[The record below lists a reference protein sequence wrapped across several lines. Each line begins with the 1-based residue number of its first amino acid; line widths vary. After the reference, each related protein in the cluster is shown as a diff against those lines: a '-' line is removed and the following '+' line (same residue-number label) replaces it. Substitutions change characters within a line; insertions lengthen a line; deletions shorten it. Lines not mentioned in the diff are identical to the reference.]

1 MRLIILMACVLVA
14 AGVFTA
20 MFFAIW
26 SSHRAASQAASS
38 RHSLAT
44 ELVWAAIPCLM
55 IVAAAY
61 PAVMAVTASSPG
73 DSRASGNS
81 LDAESLKPQRAMSA
95 PPHSVAYPLD
105 AGTKRGAS

>member
-61 PAVMAVTASSPG
+61 PAVRAVTASSPG
-73 DSRASGNS
+73 DSRAFSGNS
-81 LDAESLKPQRAMSA
+81 LTTVPLKPERAMSA
-95 PPHSVAYPLD
+95 P
-105 AGTKRGAS
+105 